1 MSCHTIASL
10 SARRLQKEG
19 VAGADGSP
27 RLAQLGA
34 KILVGF
40 KAMHVMSGTGAG
52 RARLQGL
59 AVASAVLQ
67 NAMQDR
73 AVLLAKPQRRELEG
87 LVGSSKV
94 RAHTARAYTHPGQC
108 KARPIAHQAGGGGS
122 CCIACPIEKAHTHT
136 TQDQH
141 T

>member
-1 MSCHTIASL
+1 
-10 SARRLQKEG
+10 

-34 KILVGF
+34 KIMIGF

-52 RARLQGL
+52 QARLQGL
-59 AVASAVLQ
+59 AIASTVLK

-73 AVLLAKPQRRELEG
+73 AVLLAEPQRRELEG

-94 RAHTARAYTHPGQC
+94 RAHTA
-108 KARPIAHQAGGGGS
+108 
-122 CCIACPIEKAHTHT
+122 
-136 TQDQH
+136 
-141 T
+141 